1 MTDPANNICK
11 FHSGVMSELDHLKNE
26 NIIQW
31 ERIKAMQDKVDKIL
45 NRLTTAS
52 ITFALAALALIINLL
67 VGAIK

>member
-1 MTDPANNICK
+1 MTSESNSICK
-11 FHSGVMSELDHLKNE
+11 HHSGVMSELAHLQNE

-31 ERIKAMQDKVDKIL
+31 ERIKTMQDKVDKIL